1 MCARLL
7 AAACLKHCLNCCLC
21 ISAAI
26 RLWFLGIFHAFCA
39 AVPCGV
45 HLRPAFNPI
54 VEKPPEQIYSI
65 DFYAQMTNNS
75 CHTFACSKPEEKKN
89 KTKSCDWKLD
99 CCGWCNMRLTGS
111 LSVSLSENRHVLISL
126 FLSFITQVFSTFYF
140 LFHSLP
146 DNTLTA
152 PLSLLH
158 RPLSPPPPLSSL
170 SAPSKGLSVSELAK
184 AWILPVCSLSLL
196 SEHDKEL
203 HCQLVRL
210 INILYGTQP
219 DVFRKESTSHHAV
232 AHWF

>member
-1 MCARLL
+1 MRAWLL

-45 HLRPAFNPI
+45 HLRPAFNPV

-65 DFYAQMTNNS
+65 DFYAWMTNNS
-75 CHTFACSKPEEKKN
+75 CHTFAYWKPPEKKN
-89 KTKSCDWKLD
+89 KTKSRDWKLD
-99 CCGWCNMRLTGS
+99 CCGWWNMKLTGS
-111 LSVSLSENRHVLISL
+111 LSVSLSENRHVLISP

-152 PLSLLH
+152 LLSLLH
-158 RPLSPPPPLSSL
+158 PPSPLRFLPYLHPRRGCLYL
-170 SAPSKGLSVSELAK
+170 NRLKRGFCRSAPCPYYQSMTRSCTVNLS
-184 AWILPVCSLSLL
+184 
-196 SEHDKEL
+196 D
-203 HCQLVRL
+203 
-210 INILYGTQP
+210 
-219 DVFRKESTSHHAV
+219 
-232 AHWF
+232 